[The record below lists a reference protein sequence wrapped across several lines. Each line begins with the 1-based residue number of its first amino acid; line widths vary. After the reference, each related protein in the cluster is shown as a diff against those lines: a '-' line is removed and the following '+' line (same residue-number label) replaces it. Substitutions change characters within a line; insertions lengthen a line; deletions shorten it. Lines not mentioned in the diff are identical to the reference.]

1 MKIKKKELIPNAVDM
16 VITDR
21 GRYLVYKNGDSIRLV
36 SLKDEEVIE
45 NAKSKE
51 AISNKSD

>member
-45 NAKSKE
+45 NAKSE
-51 AISNKSD
+51 VQ